1 MSDAP
6 ATHAQDSRDARDA
19 RPRGPLQGIRVLD
32 FTSFIAGSYGAM
44 LLGDM
49 GADVLKIESP
59 GGDNARQWGPF
70 IEGESRMF
78 QAWNRNKRGIAVNL
92 KTACGLQ
99 VVHDLARDA
108 DVAMENFRPG
118 VASRLGI
125 DYRTLRR
132 RNPAIVYASSSAF
145 GGSGPYVQ
153 RPGYDPVLQ
162 AMAGAVHLQQQM
174 NGVAAICPVAVS
186 DYMAAVLLVGSINAA
201 LLHRERTG
209 EGQCIETSLL
219 QAMMS
224 AQAQSYL
231 LPLDAE
237 ITGPPGVFP
246 YRMFAAADGPIFVA
260 AGTDKFWKLFC
271 EAIGRNDLASDSRY
285 ATNPQRVSQAEE
297 LSAEIDPIVAAR
309 PVLDLETALV
319 AVGVPCA
326 AVRSAAEFFDDPQVE
341 AMAMSQVVHHPR
353 LGGLRMAG
361 VPWRF
366 SRSPASIRRP
376 APALGEHTDEV
387 LAELGYDAERIA
399 ALRTSGAVRGP
410 EDNARRSS

>member
-1 MSDAP
+1 MPDGP
-6 ATHAQDSRDARDA
+6 TQDE
-19 RPRGPLQGIRVLD
+19 RPHGPLDGIRVLD

-59 GGDNARQWGPF
+59 GGDNARHWGPF

-78 QAWNRNKRGIAVNL
+78 QAWNRNKRGIAVDL
-92 KTACGLQ
+92 KTAEGKQ

-118 VASRLGI
+118 VAARLGI
-125 DYRTLRR
+125 DYEALRR
-132 RNPAIVYASSSAF
+132 HNPGIVYASSSAF
-145 GGSGPYVQ
+145 GGSGPYAQ

-162 AMAGAVHLQQQM
+162 SMAGAAHMQQQM

-186 DYMAAVLLVGSINAA
+186 DYMAAVLLVCSINAA

-219 QAMMS
+219 QAIMS

-237 ITGPPGVFP
+237 IAGPPGIFP
-246 YRMFAAADGPIFVA
+246 YRMFAAADGPIFIA

-271 EAIGRNDLASDSRY
+271 EAIGRDDLASDPDY
-285 ATNPQRVSQAEE
+285 ATNPQRVAKAAE
-297 LSAEIDPIVAAR
+297 LSAEIDPVVAAR
-309 PVLDLETALV
+309 PARELEADLV

-326 AVRSAAEFFDDPQVE
+326 AVRSADEFFDDPQVE
-341 AMAMSQVVHHPR
+341 AMAMSQVVQHPKI
-353 LGGLRMAG
+353 GGLRMAG

-366 SRSPASIRRP
+366 SRSPATIRRP
-376 APALGEHTDEV
+376 APELGEHTDEV

-399 ALRTSGAVRGP
+399 SLRTSGAVRAAVAVRAA
-410 EDNARRSS
+410 EADEVA

>member
-1 MSDAP
+1 MSETP
-6 ATHAQDSRDARDA
+6 S
-19 RPRGPLQGIRVLD
+19 PESGPGGPLDGIRVLD

-59 GGDNARQWGPF
+59 GGDNARHWGPF

-78 QAWNRNKRGIAVNL
+78 QAWNRNKRGLSVDL
-92 KTACGLQ
+92 KTAEGRQ
-99 VVHDLARDA
+99 VVYDLTRNA

-118 VASRLGI
+118 VAARLGI
-125 DYRTLRR
+125 DYETLSRH
-132 RNPAIVYASSSAF
+132 NPGLVYASSSAF
-145 GGSGPYVQ
+145 GGSGPYAQ

-162 AMAGAVHLQQQM
+162 SMAGAAHLQQLM

-186 DYMAAVLLVGSINAA
+186 DYMAAVLTVCSINAA

-209 EGQCIETSLL
+209 EGQRIETSLL
-219 QAMMS
+219 QAIMT

-231 LPLDAE
+231 QPLDAE
-237 ITGPPGVFP
+237 ITGPPGIFP
-246 YRMFAAADGPIFVA
+246 YRMFAAADGPIFIA
-260 AGTDKFWKLFC
+260 AGTDKFWRLFC
-271 EAIGRNDLASDSRY
+271 EAIGRGDLAEDPRY
-285 ATNPQRVSQAEE
+285 RTNPQRVASAAE
-297 LSAEIDPIVAAR
+297 LSAEIDPIVARRPAR
-309 PVLDLETALV
+309 ELEAELV

-326 AVRSAAEFFDDPQVE
+326 AVRSADEFFDDPQVE
-341 AMAMSQVVHHPR
+341 AMAMSQVVQHSR
-353 LGGLRMAG
+353 IGGLRMAG

-376 APALGEHTDEV
+376 APALGEHTDEI

-399 ALRTSGAVRGP
+399 GLRTSGAVRGAGD
-410 EDNARRSS
+410 EAGARP

>member
-1 MSDAP
+1 MPDGPAP
-6 ATHAQDSRDARDA
+6 DT
-19 RPRGPLQGIRVLD
+19 RPQGPLAGIRVLD

-44 LLGDM
+44 LLGDL

-59 GGDNARQWGPF
+59 GGDNARRWGPF

-92 KTACGLQ
+92 KTRQGQQ

-125 DYRTLRR
+125 DHDALSRH
-132 RNPAIVYASSSAF
+132 NPAIVYASSSAF
-145 GGSGPYVQ
+145 GGSGPYAQ

-162 AMAGAVHLQQQM
+162 SMAGAAHLQQQM

-209 EGQCIETSLL
+209 EGQYIETSLL

-224 AQAQSYL
+224 AQAHSYL

-237 ITGPPGVFP
+237 ITGPPGIFP
-246 YRMFAAADGPIFVA
+246 YRMFAAADGPIFIA
-260 AGTDKFWKLFC
+260 AGTDKFWRLFC
-271 EAIGRNDLASDSRY
+271 EAIGRDDLAGDPRY
-285 ATNPQRVSQAEE
+285 ATNPQRVTRARE

-309 PVLDLETALV
+309 PALDLEASLV

-326 AVRSAAEFFDDPQVE
+326 AVRSATEFFDDPQVE
-341 AMAMSQVVHHPR
+341 AMAMSQVVHHSR
-353 LGGLRMAG
+353 IGGLRMAG
-361 VPWRF
+361 VPWQF

-387 LAELGYDAERIA
+387 LAELGYGTERIE

-410 EDNARRSS
+410 GDDASRSS

>member
-1 MSDAP
+1 MSETP
-6 ATHAQDSRDARDA
+6 SPDSGSG
-19 RPRGPLQGIRVLD
+19 GPLDGIRVLD

-59 GGDNARQWGPF
+59 GGDNARHWGPF

-92 KTACGLQ
+92 KTEQGRQ
-99 VVHDLARDA
+99 VIYDLARDA

-118 VASRLGI
+118 VAARLRI
-125 DYRTLRR
+125 DYDTLSRH
-132 RNPAIVYASSSAF
+132 NPGLVYASSSAF
-145 GGSGPYVQ
+145 GGSGPYAQ

-162 AMAGAVHLQQQM
+162 SMAGAAHLQQLM

-186 DYMAAVLLVGSINAA
+186 DYMAAVLTVCSINAA

-209 EGQCIETSLL
+209 VGQYIETSLL
-219 QAMMS
+219 QAIMT

-231 LPLDAE
+231 QPLDAE
-237 ITGPPGVFP
+237 ITGPPGIFP
-246 YRMFAAADGPIFVA
+246 YRMFAAADGPIFIA

-271 EAIGRNDLASDSRY
+271 EAIGRDDLAQDSRY
-285 ATNPQRVSQAEE
+285 QTNPQRVGSAVE
-297 LSAEIDPIVAAR
+297 LSAEIDPIVASRPAR
-309 PVLDLETALV
+309 ELEAELV

-326 AVRSAAEFFDDPQVE
+326 AVRSAEEFFDDPQVE
-341 AMAMSQVVHHPR
+341 AMAMSQVVRHPQ
-353 LGGLRMAG
+353 LGNLRMAG

-366 SRSPASIRRP
+366 SQTPGTIRRP
-376 APALGEHTDEV
+376 APRLGEHTGEV
-387 LAELGYDAERIA
+387 LAELGYGAERIA
-399 ALRTSGAVRGP
+399 GLEASGAVRAA
-410 EDNARRSS
+410 DTADAH

>member
-1 MSDAP
+1 MSEG
-6 ATHAQDSRDARDA
+6 ATPETTA
-19 RPRGPLQGIRVLD
+19 RGPLDGIRVLD

-59 GGDNARQWGPF
+59 GGDNARHWGPF

-78 QAWNRNKRGIAVNL
+78 QAWNRNKRGIAVDL
-92 KTACGLQ
+92 KTEAGLQ

-118 VASRLGI
+118 VASRLRI
-125 DYRTLRR
+125 DHETLSRI
-132 RNPAIVYASSSAF
+132 NPRLVYASSSAF
-145 GGSGPYVQ
+145 GGSGPYAQ
-153 RPGYDPVLQ
+153 RPGYDSVLQ
-162 AMAGAVHLQQQM
+162 SMAGAAHLQQQM
-174 NGVAAICPVAVS
+174 NGIAAICPVAVS
-186 DYMAAVLLVGSINAA
+186 DYMAAVLLVCSINAA

-209 EGQCIETSLL
+209 EGQYIETSLL
-219 QAMMS
+219 QAIMS

-237 ITGPPGVFP
+237 IAGPPGIFP
-246 YRMFAAADGPIFVA
+246 YRMFAAADGPIFIA

-271 EAIGRNDLASDSRY
+271 EAIGRDDLASDPRY
-285 ATNPQRVSQAEE
+285 ETNPQRVAQASE
-297 LSAEIDPIVAAR
+297 LSAEIDPIVASRPAR
-309 PVLDLETALV
+309 ELEADLV
-319 AVGVPCA
+319 AVGVPSA
-326 AVRSAAEFFDDPQVE
+326 AVRSAEEFFDDPQVE
-341 AMAMSQVVHHPR
+341 AMAMSQVVRHPQ
-353 LGGLRMAG
+353 LGALRMAG

-387 LAELGYDAERIA
+387 LAELGYGGERIA
-399 ALRTSGAVRGP
+399 ALRTSGAIRGT
-410 EDNARRSS
+410 DGDVDAGS

>member
-1 MSDAP
+1 MSETP
-6 ATHAQDSRDARDA
+6 SPDSSSG
-19 RPRGPLQGIRVLD
+19 GPLDGIRVLD

-59 GGDNARQWGPF
+59 GGDNARHWGPF

-92 KTACGLQ
+92 KTEQGRQ
-99 VVHDLARDA
+99 VIYDLARNA

-118 VASRLGI
+118 VAARLGI
-125 DYRTLRR
+125 DYDTLSRH
-132 RNPAIVYASSSAF
+132 NPGLVYASSSAF
-145 GGSGPYVQ
+145 GGSGPYAQ

-162 AMAGAVHLQQQM
+162 SMAGAAHLQQLM

-186 DYMAAVLLVGSINAA
+186 DYMAAVLTVCSINAA

-209 EGQCIETSLL
+209 VGQYIETSLL
-219 QAMMS
+219 QAIMT

-231 LPLDAE
+231 QPLEAE
-237 ITGPPGVFP
+237 ITGPPGIFP
-246 YRMFAAADGPIFVA
+246 YRMFAAADGPIFIA

-271 EAIGRNDLASDSRY
+271 EAIGRDDLAQDSRY
-285 ATNPQRVSQAEE
+285 QTNPQRVGSAPE
-297 LSAEIDPIVAAR
+297 LSAEIDPIVASRPAR
-309 PVLDLETALV
+309 ELEAELV

-326 AVRSAAEFFDDPQVE
+326 AVRSAEEFFDDPQVE
-341 AMAMSQVVHHPR
+341 AMAMSQVVRHPQ
-353 LGGLRMAG
+353 LGNLRMAG

-366 SRSPASIRRP
+366 SQTPGTIRRP
-376 APALGEHTDEV
+376 APRLGEHTGEV
-387 LAELGYDAERIA
+387 LAELGYGAERIA
-399 ALRTSGAVRGP
+399 GLEASGAVRAA
-410 EDNARRSS
+410 DTADAH